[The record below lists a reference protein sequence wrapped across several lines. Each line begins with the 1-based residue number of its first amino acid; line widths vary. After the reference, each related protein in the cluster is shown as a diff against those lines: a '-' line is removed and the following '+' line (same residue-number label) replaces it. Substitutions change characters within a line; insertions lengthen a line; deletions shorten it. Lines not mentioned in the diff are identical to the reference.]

1 MISAV
6 SQNTFKTSFT
16 EAKPKGDA
24 QNPISKNGERALALK
39 TAAVAG
45 LGVGAR
51 ALWYLFEDGFV
62 FEDLWN
68 VGKKVVDKNVK
79 NGVNGSADK
88 YLKKGLK
95 EGGNKQLKYIA
106 AFLAVTGGFIA
117 AVAALYTIYKVP
129 NIEYNAKV
137 NSFVKGKD
145 MDVYIKG
152 NEVETELY
160 DQMNDA
166 AKNATEED
174 KVKLREQY
182 LKLRAAKNQLP
193 EWALQK

>member
-6 SQNTFKTSFT
+6 SQNIFKSSFT
-16 EAKPKGDA
+16 EAKPQGDA
-24 QNPISKNGERALALK
+24 QNPISKNGERAVALRA
-39 TAAVAG
+39 TAIAG

-68 VGKKVVDKNVK
+68 VGKKVVDKNVQ
-79 NGVNGSADK
+79 NGVNGSVDK
-88 YLKKGLK
+88 YLKK
-95 EGGNKQLKYIA
+95 GGNKQLKYFG
-106 AFLAVTGGFIA
+106 AFLAVVGGFIA
-117 AVAALYTIYKVP
+117 AVAAGYTIYKSP
-129 NIEYNAKV
+129 NIEYKAKL

-152 NEVETELY
+152 NKVETELY
-160 DQMNDA
+160 NQMNEK
-166 AKNATEED
+166 AKNATEEE

-193 EWALQK
+193 DWALQSS